1 MTGIGTLARA
11 RNESHHGGAVMGYLW
26 SSLAGLLI
34 PILVILVGV
43 IAVLLSAG
51 ELSPGLVRLGTH
63 LYVPVTPAFASQT
76 LLVQLTELVVGSF
89 AVATVFAVTV
99 WLHRLSVNR
108 RTRQVTKQL
117 HRRVLS
123 HSVKRAEVE
132 GAAAQAVQ
140 AAKLIDEH
148 LPELGRGLSL
158 WYRAVPR
165 SLLTLFGCL
174 AVALLVNVWLAMLAI
189 VSGVIIWQLFTRLRR
204 NEHSDLINWEVPRA
218 RHRMAELVGQAPLL
232 ARLQTDGL
240 VDKTFEA
247 ELETMYRRTTDEENR
262 LAKIWPVLFVALATA
277 IAVLV
282 LGLGV
287 NLESGLGLPSALV
300 IGLSLTG
307 AAIAAGRMLT
317 LGSQLAKS
325 SEASNSIYHYLE
337 TGNHRAAS
345 EHRVGLMGLRDCVE
359 LQDVTLGSTR
369 ERPILSNLSL
379 TLSPKTMVALLGT
392 ESVATR
398 AIAEML
404 MGFGMPTEGR
414 VTIDG
419 IQIHDIHPTA
429 LAKNVM
435 WIAPDGPIHDGT
447 IEENL
452 RGNDRSINNGDIV
465 KALET
470 VDAYERLIRLPEGL
484 NTIVT
489 TGDSMLG
496 VEATFAIGVARA
508 ILHKPA
514 IILASEPPPP
524 AQHLAEDPCLN
535 ALQELRDAGS
545 LVVILPRR
553 LQTLRQANRVVLM
566 NGPRI
571 AGEGKHSTLLSDS
584 DLYRHL
590 NYLLFNPYRHS
601 IQPSDVT
608 R

>member
-1 MTGIGTLARA
+1 
-11 RNESHHGGAVMGYLW
+11 MGYLW

-34 PILVILVGV
+34 PVLVIMIGV
-43 IAVLLSAG
+43 IAVLLNAG
-51 ELSPGLVRLGTH
+51 GLSPGMARLGTH
-63 LYVPVTPAFASQT
+63 LYVPVTQSFADQT
-76 LLVQLTELVVGSF
+76 SLVQLTRLVAGSF
-89 AVATVFAVTV
+89 AIAILFAVTV

-108 RTRQVTKQL
+108 RSRAITKLL
-117 HRRVLS
+117 HKRVLTQ
-123 HSVKRAEVE
+123 SVKRAEVE

-165 SLLTLFGCL
+165 SLLTFIGCV

-204 NEHSDLINWEVPRA
+204 NDQSELINWEVPRA

-232 ARLQTDGL
+232 ARLQTEDMT
-240 VDKTFEA
+240 DKTFEA
-247 ELETMYRRTTDEENR
+247 ELEAMYRRTTEEENR
-262 LAKIWPVLFVALATA
+262 LAKIWPILFAALASA
-277 IAVLV
+277 IAVIV

-287 NLESGLGLPSALV
+287 NLDSGLSLPSALI
-300 IGLSLTG
+300 IGLALTG
-307 AAIAAGRMLT
+307 AAIAAGRMLS

-325 SEASNSIYHYLE
+325 SEASNAIYQYLE
-337 TGNHRAAS
+337 TGDQRSAS

-359 LQDVTLGSTR
+359 LQDVTLGNST
-369 ERPILSNLSL
+369 EQPILSNLSL
-379 TLSPKTMVALLGT
+379 KLAPKTLVALLGT
-392 ESVATR
+392 DSVATR
-398 AIAEML
+398 AVAEMV
-404 MGFGMPTEGR
+404 MGFGMPRQGR
-414 VTIDG
+414 VSIDG
-419 IQIHDIHPTA
+419 IQIRDIHPTA

-452 RGNDRSINNGDIV
+452 RGNDRSINNGDMV
-465 KALET
+465 KALEK
-470 VDAYERLIRLPEGL
+470 VDVYERLIRLPEGL
-484 NTIVT
+484 NTIVS

-496 VEATFAIGVARA
+496 VETTFAIGVARA
-508 ILHKPA
+508 VLHKPA

-524 AQHLAEDPCLN
+524 AEHLADDPCLL

-545 LVVILPRR
+545 LVVILPHR
-553 LQTLRQANRVVLM
+553 LQTLRQADRVVLL

-571 AGEGKHSTLLSDS
+571 AGEGKHSALLSDS

-601 IQPSDVT
+601 Q
-608 R
+608 